1 MNTVKSLLLALA
13 ISVVA
18 IGAPIAVAIREAH
31 EQSYRIESMRALSYA
46 RDVINRTDETT
57 LQVMSAAHTLRQSG
71 APACSPAS
79 VDLMRRFDLTSSYIQ
94 ALGVVQGDKLACSS
108 MGTTRPIPL
117 GPALAHTVN
126 GATIRE
132 APELPGGRL
141 GKLIVLQFGDLAA
154 IIHRDLPIDT
164 TTNEP
169 DVALAVIQQ
178 GSGTTISARGVVDPR
193 WIDRLA
199 GQHETVFVDRGYV
212 VAVARSN
219 RFQSAAIAAIPV
231 TYLNNRSAELAWR
244 LIPAG
249 LLAGILATAAI
260 LYLARRQMSLVGALR
275 TALKSNELFMVY
287 QPVIDM
293 KTGAWI
299 GAEAL
304 VRWRRPTGEL
314 IRPDFFIPIA
324 EKNGLINKLSQ
335 KVLELILHD
344 TTRFLHSHPN
354 FHIAIN
360 LSASDF
366 NSPHLAEK
374 ILASLEASGLRP
386 VNLIVEIT
394 ERGLLDV
401 HRAREIT
408 QRLQGR
414 GIEIAID
421 DFGTGYSSL
430 SYLESLRLDFL
441 KIDRSFIE
449 SIGSG
454 APISLVV
461 PHIIEIAHTL
471 SMKIIAEGVE
481 NEAQHA
487 YLVSRG
493 VQFAQGMLFAK
504 PMSCDEMVAAI
515 RTREAYSPAHSQH
528 G

>member
-244 LIPAG
+244 LIPPACWPG
-249 LLAGILATAAI
+249 
-260 LYLARRQMSLVGALR
+260 S
-275 TALKSNELFMVY
+275 
-287 QPVIDM
+287 
-293 KTGAWI
+293 
-299 GAEAL
+299 
-304 VRWRRPTGEL
+304 WRRPRSCIWRGDKC
-314 IRPDFFIPIA
+314 R
-324 EKNGLINKLSQ
+324 
-335 KVLELILHD
+335 
-344 TTRFLHSHPN
+344 
-354 FHIAIN
+354 
-360 LSASDF
+360 LSAHCAPRSSRM
-366 NSPHLAEK
+366 NCSWCTSP
-374 ILASLEASGLRP
+374 
-386 VNLIVEIT
+386 
-394 ERGLLDV
+394 
-401 HRAREIT
+401 
-408 QRLQGR
+408 
-414 GIEIAID
+414 
-421 DFGTGYSSL
+421 SS
-430 SYLESLRLDFL
+430 
-441 KIDRSFIE
+441 
-449 SIGSG
+449 
-454 APISLVV
+454 
-461 PHIIEIAHTL
+461 T
-471 SMKIIAEGVE
+471 
-481 NEAQHA
+481 
-487 YLVSRG
+487 
-493 VQFAQGMLFAK
+493 
-504 PMSCDEMVAAI
+504 
-515 RTREAYSPAHSQH
+515 
-528 G
+528 